1 MSSWWARKLK
11 PPPVTGNIM
20 ASTKVAPF
28 PFPWKTKKMFSLLTD
43 VKTKI
48 KDSISPRFT
57 SSRLPLSPT
66 SSALPI
72 KAPQSHSHHRNH
84 SFNSTNSHRVTRRKS
99 MSSSGANMA
108 AAVVAAVKEVT
119 EVTEVPPSLPVNLAG
134 VGLARSPGRSNGK
147 VMALGK
153 NGTGGFGV
161 GGNNGYPSP
170 PSSLPTQGP
179 FSSNGGIGPVG
190 GAAQN
195 LQFPRK
201 TGSFENGSGDS
212 AIAEGYGPE
221 AKGLGRRRASEGA
234 HLMPGGPEGST
245 PGRGSRARS
254 GSELKCEKCGKGYKH
269 SSCLTKHLFVLPS
282 SIYLFFPGF
291 ARTRITFY
299 FSYPTLCISELF
311 IFLPV
316 SWQDTFLFFKKK
328 STLRRKAIY
337 TLPFFT

>member
-1 MSSWWARKLK
+1 MSS
-11 PPPVTGNIM
+11 T
-20 ASTKVAPF
+20 
-28 PFPWKTKKMFSLLTD
+28 
-43 VKTKI
+43 
-48 KDSISPRFT
+48 
-57 SSRLPLSPT
+57 
-66 SSALPI
+66 
-72 KAPQSHSHHRNH
+72 
-84 SFNSTNSHRVTRRKS
+84 
-99 MSSSGANMA
+99 SGAIMA
-108 AAVVAAVKEVT
+108 AAVVAAVKEA
-119 EVTEVPPSLPVNLAG
+119 TEVPFSLPVKSAG

-147 VMALGK
+147 VVALGK
-153 NGTGGFGV
+153 SSTGGSFTV
-161 GGNNGYPSP
+161 GGSNGYPSP

-179 FSSNGGIGPVG
+179 FGTSEVVGSVG
-190 GAAQN
+190 GVAQN

-221 AKGLGRRRASEGA
+221 VKGLGRRRASEGA
-234 HLMPGGPEGST
+234 HVVLGGPEGST

-311 IFLPV
+311 ISSSSRILARYIPFFNSALRRRRKSNIYPAVLYIAVFNTRALFLP
-316 SWQDTFLFFKKK
+316 SLQAPSSAFM
-328 STLRRKAIY
+328 S
-337 TLPFFT
+337 